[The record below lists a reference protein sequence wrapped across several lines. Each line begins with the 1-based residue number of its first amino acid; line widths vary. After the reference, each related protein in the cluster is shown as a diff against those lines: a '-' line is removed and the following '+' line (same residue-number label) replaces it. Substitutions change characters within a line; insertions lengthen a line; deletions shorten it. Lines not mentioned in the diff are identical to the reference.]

1 MIYETSVLKMD
12 LVTVI
17 IVNWNGRHL
26 LADCLKSLQEQ
37 KFKKF
42 RTIIVDNGSSDGSV
56 EWLHRCH
63 PEVTVIPLSS
73 NKGFCAAN
81 NAGYRLA
88 ETRYV
93 ALLNNDTVAHPLWL
107 GSLVDAL
114 EKNSQAGFAAAKI
127 LNHEMPETIDRAGDS
142 YTRAGVGLLRGH
154 GMPYHAYET
163 QEWIFGACAAAALY
177 RRRMIDEIGFF
188 DEDFFLLYED
198 VDLSFRAQLKGYRCL
213 YVPEA
218 KIYHKTSSSIVRDS
232 YVSIYYGHRNLEW
245 VYFQNMPKRLLGK
258 TMLLH
263 LVHIMGS
270 IFYFSCHG
278 QMRSILSAKWH
289 GFRNIKGVL
298 RKRRRIQ
305 KGKRVED
312 AYIWNL
318 IERELF
324 LVRRMTHVQRKQIR
338 NCKEGL

>member
-1 MIYETSVLKMD
+1 MD

-17 IVNWNGRHL
+17 IVNWNGLHL
-26 LADCLKSLQEQ
+26 LQDCLKSLQEQ
-37 KFKKF
+37 EFKRF
-42 RTIIVDNGSSDGSV
+42 ETIIVDNGSSDGSV
-56 EWLHRCH
+56 EWLYSCH

-88 ETRYV
+88 KTKYV

-107 GSLVDAL
+107 GSLVEAL
-114 EKNSQAGFAAAKI
+114 EKNSQAGFAASRI

-142 YTRAGVGLLRGH
+142 YTRAGVGFLRGR
-154 GMPYHAYET
+154 GMPFNAYEK

-177 RRRMIDEIGFF
+177 RKRMIDEIGFL

-218 KIYHKTSSSIVRDS
+218 KVYHKISSSIIRDS
-232 YVSIYYGHRNLEW
+232 HISIYYGHRNLEW
-245 VYFQNMPKRLLGK
+245 VYFQNMPRRLLVK
-258 TMLLH
+258 SIFLH
-263 LVHIMGS
+263 LAHMMGS
-270 IFYFSCHG
+270 FFYFSCHG
-278 QMRSILSAKWH
+278 QMRSILRAKWD
-289 GFRNIKGVL
+289 GFRHIKAVL

-305 KGKRVED
+305 KGNRVED

-318 IERELF
+318 LDRELF
-324 LVRRMTHVQRKQIR
+324 FTRLMTHVQRNQTR
-338 NCKEGL
+338 NK